1 MLHSCFLKL
10 ILSCSIVCFIAFE
23 GKADFTEETKDI
35 YAGVAQV
42 EITPPVGYPHY
53 RGISTGVSDPLYA
66 KALVL
71 REGDQQIALVVCDLL
86 WIERKLSS
94 DARLLISQQTNIPY
108 SNIII
113 SGTHSHTTPAYHHNI
128 MELNEGLRPPSDPTG
143 SKVKDD
149 YPGWL
154 TERIAQAVLDA
165 TKASVRVNIETGT
178 GTGEGISF
186 NRRFFMRDGTVLT
199 NPGVGNSNIVGPVG
213 PIDTEI
219 GIVFLR
225 RASDN
230 QPLGSLTS
238 FANHTDT
245 FGGTEFSADYPDY
258 LAKSLSAAFGNDFIS
273 VFGLGACGDI
283 NHVNVYN
290 EGKRMSSKFIGEKLA
305 TSIKDEVPNLKKID
319 NPSLA
324 ARSEYVYAPLQQYT
338 SEELAWAKRHYQAER
353 SANPLSGNEKTISF
367 EENPE
372 FIYKE
377 KPFLTRRRS
386 VKIRSLE
393 RMRQTGEAIPP
404 TIGKGPWTIP
414 LEVQVFRI
422 GKDAA
427 IVGLPGELFVELSM
441 AIKEASPFETTLVIE
456 LTNSH
461 IAYVPTRKAFS
472 QGSYETINSR
482 LAPGGGEMM
491 VESAVRLLN
500 ELSDL

>member
-1 MLHSCFLKL
+1 MLHFHFIKL
-10 ILSCSIVCFIAFE
+10 ILSCSIICLITFE
-23 GKADFTEETKDI
+23 GKAFKNGGI

-53 RGISTGVSDPLYA
+53 RGISTGINDPLYA
-66 KALVL
+66 KALVI
-71 REGDQQIALVVCDLL
+71 REGNVQLAVVVCDLL
-86 WIERKLSS
+86 WIERELSS
-94 DARLLISQQTNIPY
+94 DARLHISQQTDIPY

-113 SGTHSHTTPAYHHNI
+113 AGTHSHTTPAYHQNI
-128 MELNEGLRPPSDPTG
+128 LELNEARRSSEPAIANNTT
-143 SKVKDD
+143 DD

-154 TERIAQAVLDA
+154 AKRITEAVV
-165 TKASVRVNIETGT
+165 KAENALVKVNIEAGSAK
-178 GTGEGISF
+178 GEGLSF
-186 NRRFFMRDGTVLT
+186 NRRFFMRGGSVVT
-199 NPGVGNSNIVGPVG
+199 NPGVGNPDIIGPAG
-213 PIDTEI
+213 PIDNEI
-219 GIVFLR
+219 GIIFFKDEFGNK
-225 RASDN
+225 SI
-230 QPLGSLTS
+230 GSLTS

-422 GKDAA
+422 GRDAA